1 MIITKVEPLAK
12 TKFRIYIDEHPAFV
26 LYQGEVKRYRLR
38 EGEAIEA
45 TLYEKIRKEVVLK
58 RAKLRALHLLT
69 DMGRTEAQLR
79 TKLLRGGYPEDIVQD
94 AITYVKS
101 FGYIN
106 DVAYARSFID
116 SRKDKKSKRE
126 IYAALVEKGVAREEI
141 DLAMEECYEPEDS
154 GNAIK
159 SLLTKRH
166 YDPEHADPKETQKI
180 MGYLTR
186 KGFRYED
193 IRRVIQLS
201 DWNA

>member
-1 MIITKVEPLAK
+1 MIITKVESLTK

-38 EGEAIEA
+38 EGEEIEA
-45 TLYEKIRKEVVLK
+45 ALYEKIRKEVVLK
-58 RAKLRALHLLT
+58 RAKLRAMHLLT

-106 DVAYARSFID
+106 DAAYARSFID
-116 SRKDKKSKRE
+116 SRKEKKSKRE

-159 SLLTKRH
+159 LLLEKRN